1 MAKDNALPTWVD
13 LEHFP
18 DILSAVA
25 IVVLVAMILERALSV
40 PFEWA
45 LLRDWLIRKKLRA
58 PIALVLSY
66 SICAT
71 AKFDIIA
78 ITFRQPGGWSG
89 EFALGTFVTAALIAG
104 GSKGAILLFQGI
116 LGFGRDAVEA
126 RLRLVSQVRPPV
138 TGSPPPPPP
147 PQRPAQGERTT
158 RPWYQT

>member
-1 MAKDNALPTWVD
+1 MAKDNVLPTWVD
-13 LEHFP
+13 LQHFP
-18 DILSAVA
+18 DILAAAA

-89 EFALGTFVTAALIAG
+89 ELALGTFVTAALIAG
-104 GSKGAILLFQGI
+104 GSKGAILLFQGS

-126 RLRLVSQVRPPV
+126 RVQLAGRFRPPT
-138 TGSPPPPPP
+138 TGSPSPSQSPG
-147 PQRPAQGERTT
+147 QGDRTT
-158 RPWYQT
+158 RPWYRS